1 MFLSPKYEAVIYEIL
16 HRYAIVTTWFD
27 KIVTRRN
34 NKAIGLDSM
43 IRLKSRSAQESSEGL
58 GVQEEAK

>member
-1 MFLSPKYEAVIYEIL
+1 MRRGSA
-16 HRYAIVTTWFD
+16 VTTWFG

-34 NKAIGLDSM
+34 NKAMGLDSM
-43 IRLKSRSAQESSEGL
+43 IRLKSRSAQEDSEGL